1 MIPEN
6 LFNFV
11 LLDFCFHNFLLLNFY
26 SAIGQNISKQS
37 LSATWKAI
45 WSDGVHGRH
54 FKTLM
59 EFDAEKD
66 LDRYIDLSVPMD
78 LNKALQ
84 EKGIIN
90 DPNIGV
96 NSFYAR

>member
-1 MIPEN
+1 
-6 LFNFV
+6 
-11 LLDFCFHNFLLLNFY
+11 
-26 SAIGQNISKQS
+26 
-37 LSATWKAI
+37 
-45 WSDGVHGRH
+45 VHGRH

-66 LDRYIDLSVPMD
+66 LDRYIDVSVPMA